1 MNWLVIVLFS
11 LPMVFGTTAMS
22 IIIHYLN
29 NKAIIKRNIQDQVQV
44 DLAYIT
50 LLYVHLYSSMFIA
63 CELFGPLNSTAVLN
77 TALWFIQCLF
87 NMGFN
92 CIVAIQFIQFCSIFG
107 LTFLS
112 EWPDFQH
119 LILTR
124 TLVFLLGFIMGT
136 GLCSVSAGS
145 CRKSKIY
152 NYFLMD
158 NLQVDEDKPSM
169 LSGVTWVIY
178 GILIMIWQI
187 SIEIKRY
194 LLNKADCNVDNLALL
209 ATKQLQDA
217 LSKLQIQIDCENGSK
232 NLQMS
237 DEPNLIIPG
246 LIPKFIQNLKV
257 SPTSPKLALDVEKD
271 QTFFDNQRDPPAS
284 QHPPEKNIDLKTTR
298 DIINVVDNIGLP
310 NVANFEDSI
319 SVIEEAPVQ
328 AINHHLCSVNNKSVP
343 NKNEVQAWAHNDQIE
358 NPQFSYLVISNNKL
372 SRDQVNMF
380 CKLENCSLLLFPIIF
395 FSVF

>member
-1 MNWLVIVLFS
+1 MNWIVIVLFS
-11 LPMVFGTTAMS
+11 LPMVFGTIAMA
-22 IIIHYLN
+22 IIIKYLN

-63 CELFGPLNSTAVLN
+63 CEVFGPLNSTTVLN

-87 NMGFN
+87 NIGFN

-112 EWPDFQH
+112 EWPDIQH

-124 TLVFLLGFIMGT
+124 TLIFFIGIIMGT
-136 GLCSVSAGS
+136 GLCSASTGS

-178 GILIMIWQI
+178 GILIMICQI
-187 SIEIKRY
+187 SIEIKRF
-194 LLNKADCNVDNLALL
+194 LLNKADHNVDNLALL

-217 LSKLQIQIDCENGSK
+217 LSKLQIQKDCENGSK
-232 NLQMS
+232 NLQMLN
-237 DEPNLIIPG
+237 EPKMIIPG

-271 QTFFDNQRDPPAS
+271 QSFFDNQRDPPAS
-284 QHPPEKNIDLKTTR
+284 QHPPEKIIDLETTR
-298 DIINVVDNIGLP
+298 DHHIINVVDEIVLP
-310 NVANFEDSI
+310 NVANIEDSI
-319 SVIEEAPVQ
+319 LVIEETPVPE
-328 AINHHLCSVNNKSVP
+328 INHQLCSINNESGP
-343 NKNEVQAWAHNDQIE
+343 NKNEVQAWVHNDQTE
-358 NPQFSYLVISNNKL
+358 NPQFSYLVKSNNKL

-380 CKLENCSLLLFPIIF
+380 SLES
-395 FSVF
+395 SVL